1 LLAFLPSPY
10 VIKLPLTETD
20 QKRLVVSSTR
30 TLRPRQYPRERERDG
45 RANGTVSINKRRNA
59 CVHACTSTKTWRVR
73 ERRPCMH
80 AGRAVR
86 PACVRGYPAPTP
98 TRHCPIARGQ
108 VLSLRTCSNYPS
120 PRALNRP
127 RACAG
132 GPLEPV
138 TDEATGTGSITTAYV
153 VTTREVRSRIHSRS
167 RACVFVSQLLLS
179 ATMPQL

>member
-1 LLAFLPSPY
+1 MLAFLPSPY

-30 TLRPRQYPRERERDG
+30 TPRPRQYPRERERDG

-86 PACVRGYPAPTP
+86 PACVPCTYTYTTLSNCSGAGAFTPNLQQLPLP
-98 TRHCPIARGQ
+98 TRIE
-108 VLSLRTCSNYPS
+108 S
-120 PRALNRP
+120 PTSMRRRA
-127 RACAG
+127 
-132 GPLEPV
+132 LEPV

-153 VTTREVRSRIHSRS
+153 VTTR
-167 RACVFVSQLLLS
+167 
-179 ATMPQL
+179 

>member
-1 LLAFLPSPY
+1 MHAPAR
-10 VIKLPLTETD
+10 KH
-20 QKRLVVSSTR
+20 
-30 TLRPRQYPRERERDG
+30 G
-45 RANGTVSINKRRNA
+45 A
-59 CVHACTSTKTWRVR
+59 CAS
-73 ERRPCMH
+73 
-80 AGRAVR
+80 AGRACMQAGPSGRRV
-86 PACVRGYPAPTP
+86 YPAPTP

-153 VTTREVRSRIHSRS
+153 VSRDHQRGPIQNPQPQQGLRV
-167 RACVFVSQLLLS
+167 CFS
-179 ATMPQL
+179 ATVISDDAPTVTASQKQTNSNSDPMLDIILVSFGMGLQSLKEWL